1 MLNLQAPCH
10 ILKQAKQLRRIARLI
25 SRSLGPGPPGFNSLP
40 ERLIQVYPEVAEALV
55 RKKPV
60 VALESTIITH
70 GMPYPENLR
79 VAKDVE
85 RIVKENGA
93 IPATVA
99 IMAGKIHVGL
109 SDENLEQL
117 AQDTSAI
124 KTSRRDLPYV
134 ISKGLTGAT
143 TVSSTMIAANSTGI
157 PVFVTGGIGGVHRGA
172 QSTFDISADLTE
184 LGKTPVAVVCAGAK
198 SILDIELTLEY
209 LETQGV
215 LVATYGDT
223 LDFPAFFTPQSGFKS
238 PYNVQSPEEAAKLID
253 ANLSLGSTSGIVL
266 AVPIAKEQAASGVE
280 IERAIQYAVQEAR
293 DQGVLGK
300 EVTPFVL
307 QRVNELTKGQSLQAN
322 IALIKNNAQI
332 GSSIAVELCR
342 LRKLKEKKA
351 VKGQSKAPGI
361 PDSTTEWSRLKRPV
375 VIGGSNVDFIATAEK
390 IIPEASN
397 PGQVRMS
404 FGGVGRN
411 LAECLARLGLKPV
424 FVSAIGT
431 DPLGVMMLK
440 HCEEVNMVTR
450 GIYTSKVN
458 HTGTY
463 SAILSQNGEFHVAVG
478 DMDIHK
484 VITPDNISAFEE
496 PLKHAPLVMLDANI
510 TQEAID
516 HACSFCAANH
526 IPVWFEPTCIM
537 KSEKPFLSDAW
548 RSITYVSPNL
558 KELRSMSSVVTKQ
571 QQKQHVEDDTDN
583 DRPLDD
589 IITECLRLCKP
600 LLKHVHCV
608 VVTLGKHGALV
619 CRDTA
624 ADTPFPTA
632 HHSSHLPT
640 RQHSLVSARHFPA
653 SGPGGHV
660 QVGNVTGAGDS
671 FAAAMASF
679 IIRGFSPDICVKAG
693 MLAAQYSLQSQD
705 AIAPTVFPEN
715 FTPENVEDCI
725 PWEPND
731 IDIDIS

>member
-1 MLNLQAPCH
+1 M
-10 ILKQAKQLRRIARLI
+10 LKQAKYLRRIARLI
-25 SRSLGPGPPGFNSLP
+25 SRNSLGPGPAGLSSLHD
-40 ERLIQVYPEVAEALV
+40 RLIQVYPEVAEAIV
-55 RKKPV
+55 SKRPV

-70 GMPYPENLR
+70 GMPYPENCR
-79 VAKDVE
+79 VAKEVE
-85 RIVKENGA
+85 RIVRNNGA

-99 IMAGKIHVGL
+99 IMSGKIHVGL
-109 SDENLEQL
+109 SEENLERL

-143 TVSSTMIAANSTGI
+143 TVSSTMIAANTTGI

-184 LGKTPVAVVCAGAK
+184 LGKTPVTVVCAGAK
-198 SILDIELTLEY
+198 SILDIQLTLEY

-215 LVATYGDT
+215 LVATYGES

-238 PYNVQSPEEAAKLID
+238 ACSIQSPEEAAKLID
-253 ANLSLGSTSGIVL
+253 ANLSLGSSSGIVL
-266 AVPIAKEQAASGVE
+266 AVPIAKEEAASGE
-280 IERAIQYAVQEAR
+280 DIENAVQQALKEAR
-293 DQGVLGK
+293 ESSIVGK
-300 EVTPFVL
+300 DVTPFVL

-322 IALIKNNAQI
+322 MALIKHNAKI
-332 GSSIAVELCR
+332 GSLIAVELCR
-342 LRKLKEKKA
+342 IRKLKEKRKA
-351 VKGQSKAPGI
+351 LNVQGNVRGF
-361 PDSTTEWSRLKRPV
+361 PDSTTEWNRLQRPV

-411 LAECLARLGLKPV
+411 LAECLARLGLRPV
-424 FVSAIGT
+424 FVSAVGS
-431 DPLGVMMLK
+431 DPLGVMILK
-440 HCEEVNMVTR
+440 HCEEFNMVTR

-463 SAILSQNGEFHVAVG
+463 SAILSQNGDFHVAVG

-496 PLKHAPLVMLDANI
+496 PIKHAPLVMVDGNI
-510 TQEAID
+510 TEEAID
-516 HACSFCAANH
+516 HACHFCAANH

-537 KSEKPFLSDAW
+537 KSEKPFRSDAW
-548 RSITYVSPNL
+548 HSITYVSPNL
-558 KELRSMSSVVTKQ
+558 KELRTMSSAIVEQ
-571 QQKQHVEDDTDN
+571 QPQNYSHLPQNNNKDDEEK

-589 IITECLRLCKP
+589 IITECLHLCKP
-600 LLKHVHCV
+600 LLKHIHCV
-608 VVTLGKHGALV
+608 VVTLGKHGALI

-632 HHSSHLPT
+632 HHSGHLPT
-640 RQHSLVSARHFPA
+640 RQHSLVSARYFPA
-653 SGPGGHV
+653 LDPGSHTLL
-660 QVGNVTGAGDS
+660 GNVTGAGDS

-679 IIRGFSPDICVKAG
+679 IIQGFSPDICVKAG
-693 MLAAQYSLQSQD
+693 ILAAQYSLQSQD
-705 AIAPTVFPEN
+705 AIAPAVFPEN

-725 PWEPND
+725 PWDAKD

>member
-1 MLNLQAPCH
+1 M
-10 ILKQAKQLRRIARLI
+10 LKQAKHLRRIARWI
-25 SRSLGPGPPGFNSLP
+25 TRSLGPGPPGLNSLP
-40 ERLIQVYPEVAEALV
+40 ERLIQVYPEVAEALI
-55 RKKPV
+55 RRKPV

-79 VAKDVE
+79 VAKDVQ
-85 RIVKENGA
+85 RIVRGNGA

-109 SDENLEQL
+109 SDENLERL

-215 LVATYGDT
+215 LVATYGNM
-223 LDFPAFFTPQSGFKS
+223 LDFPAFFTPQSGFQS
-238 PYNVQSPEEAAKLID
+238 PYNVQSPVDAAKLID
-253 ANLSLGSTSGIVL
+253 ANLSLGSSSGIVI
-266 AVPIAKEQAASGVE
+266 AVPITKDHAASGAE
-280 IERAIQYAVQEAR
+280 IETAIQYAVQEAR

-307 QRVNELTKGQSLQAN
+307 QRVNELTKGQSLHAN
-322 IALIKNNAQI
+322 IALMKNNAQI
-332 GSSIAVELCR
+332 GSSIAVELSR
-342 LRKLKEKKA
+342 LRKLKEKKPMD
-351 VKGQSKAPGI
+351 VQSKVIGM
-361 PDSTTEWSRLKRPV
+361 PDSTTEWGKLQRPV
-375 VIGGSNVDFIATAEK
+375 VIGGSNVDFIATAER

-424 FVSAIGT
+424 FISAIGT

-463 SAILSQNGEFHVAVG
+463 SAILSQTGEFHVAVG
-478 DMDIHK
+478 DMDIHN

-496 PLKHAPLVMLDANI
+496 PIKHAPLVMLDGNI

-516 HACSFCAANH
+516 HACSFCATNH

-548 RSITYVSPNL
+548 HSITYVSPNL
-558 KELRSMSSVVTKQ
+558 KELRSMNSAIMKQ
-571 QQKQHVEDDTDN
+571 QPKQQETRSGDKDTDK
-583 DRPLDD
+583 DLPLDSV
-589 IITECLRLCKP
+589 ITECLYLCKP
-600 LLKHVHCV
+600 LLKHIHCV
-608 VVTLGKHGALV
+608 IVTLGKHGALV

-632 HHSSHLPT
+632 HHLSHLPT

-660 QVGNVTGAGDS
+660 QIGNVTGAGDS

-679 IIRGFSPDICVKAG
+679 IIRGLSPDICVKAG

-725 PWEPND
+725 PWEPRD
-731 IDIDIS
+731 VDVDIS

>member
-1 MLNLQAPCH
+1 M
-10 ILKQAKQLRRIARLI
+10 
-25 SRSLGPGPPGFNSLP
+25 S
-40 ERLIQVYPEVAEALV
+40 E
-55 RKKPV
+55 
-60 VALESTIITH
+60 
-70 GMPYPENLR
+70 
-79 VAKDVE
+79 D
-85 RIVKENGA
+85 
-93 IPATVA
+93 
-99 IMAGKIHVGL
+99 
-109 SDENLEQL
+109 NLERL
-117 AQDTSAI
+117 AQDTTAI

-143 TVSSTMIAANSTGI
+143 TVSSTMIAANTAGI

-215 LVATYGDT
+215 LVATYGAS

-238 PYNVQSPEEAAKLID
+238 ACSIQSPVEAARLID
-253 ANLSLGSTSGIVL
+253 ANLSLGSNSGIVL
-266 AVPIAKEQAASGVE
+266 AVPISKEEAASGE
-280 IERAIQYAVQEAR
+280 DIENAIQQALKEAR
-293 DQGVLGK
+293 ESSVVGK

-322 IALIKNNAQI
+322 MALIKNNAKI
-332 GSSIAVELCR
+332 GSLIAVELCKI
-342 LRKLKEKKA
+342 RKLKEKKA
-351 VKGQSKAPGI
+351 VNAQGKVWGV
-361 PDSTTEWSRLKRPV
+361 PDSTTEWNRLQRPV
-375 VIGGSNVDFIATAEK
+375 VIGGSNVDFIATAEQ

-411 LAECLARLGLKPV
+411 LSECLARLGLKPV
-424 FVSAIGT
+424 FVSAIGS

-463 SAILSQNGEFHVAVG
+463 SAILSQNGDFHVAVG

-484 VITPDNISAFEE
+484 VISPDNISAFEE
-496 PLKHAPLVMLDANI
+496 PIKHAPIVMLDGNI
-510 TQEAID
+510 TEEAID
-516 HACSFCAANH
+516 HACHFCAANH

-537 KSEKPFLSDAW
+537 KAEKPFLSDAW
-548 RSITYVSPNL
+548 HSITYVSPNL
-558 KELRSMSSVVTKQ
+558 KELRTMSSAIMKQ
-571 QQKQHVEDDTDN
+571 ESLKHKPRPGNNNADDK
-583 DRPLDD
+583 DRPLED
-589 IITECLRLCKP
+589 IITECLHLCKP
-600 LLKHVHCV
+600 LLKHIHCV
-608 VVTLGKHGALV
+608 VVTLGKDGALV

-632 HHSSHLPT
+632 HRSSHLPT

-653 SGPGGHV
+653 LGPGSHV
-660 QVGNVTGAGDS
+660 LVGNVTGAGDS

-679 IIRGFSPDICVKAG
+679 IIQGFSPDICVKAG
-693 MLAAQYSLQSQD
+693 ILAAQYSLQSQD
-705 AIAPTVFPEN
+705 AIAPAVFPEN
-715 FTPENVEDCI
+715 FTPENVELCI
-725 PWEPND
+725 PWDAND